1 MEDALQVQKA
11 VLPTVSFTVMLALI
25 NFVVLAVDD
34 LLTLELGEKLWLNS
48 VVRTHTLEMCVCV

>member
-1 MEDALQVQKA
+1 
-11 VLPTVSFTVMLALI
+11 MLALI

>member
-48 VVRTHTLEMCVCV
+48 VVRTHT